1 MSSASWGGGG
11 SEGWGGKRDCPGD
24 YSTFALSLR
33 FQLYRGVGLN
43 QLQCSRN
50 ILSLELIF
58 ASRKLRIQ
66 KHKRLK
72 KKRTFQPLVPWVSPL
87 TGHIVAV
94 IQHLRKTTQREG
106 FCFILFACYFFFV
119 YCLFCFG
126 FGLRFQRIQS
136 IVLVSSE
143 GEPHESRSRKGEGGR
158 EREGRLWE
166 RGEGEEGPGT
176 RYNFQKHAPK

>member
-1 MSSASWGGGG
+1 MCSSELQGTSAWAVSSASWGGGG

-66 KHKRLK
+66 KRKRLK
-72 KKRTFQPLVPWVSPL
+72 KKEDLPAPCSVGQPTHWPYCCCDPALEKNNS
-87 TGHIVAV
+87 
-94 IQHLRKTTQREG
+94 EG
-106 FCFILFACYFFFV
+106 GFLFYFVCLLFFF
-119 YCLFCFG
+119 L
-126 FGLRFQRIQS
+126 S
-136 IVLVSSE
+136 IVYFVLVLAYGFRGSS
-143 GEPHESRSRKGEGGR
+143 P
-158 EREGRLWE
+158 
-166 RGEGEEGPGT
+166 
-176 RYNFQKHAPK
+176 